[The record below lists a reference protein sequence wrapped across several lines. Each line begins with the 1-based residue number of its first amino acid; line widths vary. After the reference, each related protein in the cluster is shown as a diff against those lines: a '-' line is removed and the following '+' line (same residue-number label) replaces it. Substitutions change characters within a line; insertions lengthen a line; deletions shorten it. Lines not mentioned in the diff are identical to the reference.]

1 MKNLSEYIPLL
12 IIIVSVIISLVGKKK
27 QPVKEILFPEEVFPE
42 IPQPPLIREPI
53 FEKKIVEPVSQKVHI
68 PEKKQHAVYKKSVDI
83 QDIDEYENAGI
94 DLSDPEEMKKA
105 IIYSEI
111 FNRKDF

>member
-1 MKNLSEYIPLL
+1 MDKLSEYIPLL
-12 IIIVSVIISLVGKKK
+12 IIIASVIISLIGKKK
-27 QPVKEILFPEEVFPE
+27 RPVKEILFPEEVFPE
-42 IPQPPLIREPI
+42 IEQPPLVHEPI
-53 FEKKIVEPVSQKVHI
+53 PEKKIVKPVSQKIHI
-68 PEKKQHAVYKKSVDI
+68 PEKKQHPVYKKNVDNN
-83 QDIDEYENAGI
+83 DIDEYESTNI